1 MPRFVTQ
8 LTIFRVFFQVV
19 VKLVEGDVACKF
31 DGIGLHQILKR
42 GLVNTQEVPF
52 FRYRIFEYLMWSR
65 SKLSN

>member
-1 MPRFVTQ
+1 MNKFCGLLLFNLVKVVFVQEMPRFVAQ

-42 GLVNTQEVPF
+42 GLVNT
-52 FRYRIFEYLMWSR
+52 
-65 SKLSN
+65 